1 MMKPEDRLKQ
11 WVEEGGRGTQTK
23 LAKFLNTTT
32 VAVNKWVNDPAYK
45 IQTEYLVAI
54 EDFFGKP
61 RGSLLDDSLKPVM
74 TVPVIGE
81 TSCGEAIGSSF
92 QDAGRTCYYRGD
104 FFHPDL
110 YCVIASGDSMAPEIE
125 DGDEI
130 VCDPRVVPAH
140 GDLVHYTIHG
150 ESAVKVYVVDT
161 DAHLA
166 QFVPYNPSDTFKTR
180 TIRLDDEEAAEL
192 KIIKVVAVN
201 KLKFNNKSARL
212 KLIGRS

>member
-1 MMKPEDRLKQ
+1 MSFGELLKAARKKKKLSQ
-11 WVEEGGRGTQTK
+11 EE
-23 LAKFLNTTT
+23 LAKMIGVNR
-32 VAVNKWVNDPAYK
+32 VAVTNYELNKNTPTHTNLKKIVSVLGVSSDYFNDD
-45 IQTEYLVAI
+45 Q
-54 EDFFGKP
+54 
-61 RGSLLDDSLKPVM
+61 SHKPVAK
-74 TVPVIGE
+74 VPIIGE
-81 TSCGEAIGSSF
+81 TSCGSAITSSF
-92 QDAGRTCYYRGD
+92 QDSGRTCYYRGD
-104 FFHPDL
+104 FFSPDL

-130 VCDPRVVPAH
+130 VCDPRVNPSH

-161 DAHLA
+161 DANLA

-180 TIRLDDEEAAEL
+180 TIRLDDEEASDL
-192 KIIKVVAVN
+192 KVVKVVAVN

>member
-1 MMKPEDRLKQ
+1 MKPEDRLKQ
-11 WVEEGGRGTQTK
+11 WVEEQGRGTQTK

-32 VAVNKWVNDPAYK
+32 VAVNKWINDPAYK
-45 IQTEYLVAI
+45 IKTEYMVAI
-54 EDFFGKP
+54 EDFFGKT
-61 RGSLLDDSLKPVM
+61 RGSLLDDTLKPIM

-81 TSCGEAIGSSF
+81 TSCGSTIGSSF
-92 QDAGRTCYYRGD
+92 QDIGRTCYYRGD
-104 FFHPDL
+104 IFHPDL

-130 VCDPRVVPAH
+130 VCDPRVKPAH

-150 ESAVKVYVVDT
+150 GSAVKVYVIDNE
-161 DAHLA
+161 ANII

-180 TIRLDDEEAAEL
+180 TVRLDDEEASDL
-192 KIIKVVAVN
+192 KIVKVVAVN

-212 KLIGRS
+212 KLIGRA